1 MFSPPAQL
9 THKWPESSESKLI
22 KYFDLSSNL
31 HLEAPIKPISSYDVN
46 KISNGPCLA
55 FSSSRTVI
63 QAARA
68 KPSSAPRLESWDE

>member
-31 HLEAPIKPISSYDVN
+31 HFEAPIKPISSYDVN
-46 KISNGPCLA
+46 KISSGPCLHVE
-55 FSSSRTVI
+55 SSIIVM
-63 QAARA
+63 QAAKA
-68 KPSSAPRLESWDE
+68 